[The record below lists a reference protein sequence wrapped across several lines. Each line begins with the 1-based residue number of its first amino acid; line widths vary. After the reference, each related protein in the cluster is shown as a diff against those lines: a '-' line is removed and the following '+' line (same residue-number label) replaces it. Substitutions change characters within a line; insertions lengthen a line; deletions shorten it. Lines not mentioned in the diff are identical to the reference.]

1 MDHCGD
7 GHRPGLQARGGS
19 CILKAWCGLRMG
31 NTCPEGQID
40 GVPGA
45 AEDWG
50 MSEAT
55 LATPRRSGR
64 VFHKIRVQ
72 AQGKG
77 HNGKKFR
84 EVCETVVVNAHGGLL
99 LLKHEVDNG
108 EMIVLTNPETQEE
121 LECRVVYLGDPGDKG
136 QRVGIEF
143 LTPAPRFWGVEF
155 VDGSPENSVH

>member
-1 MDHCGD
+1 MAGALED
-7 GHRPGLQARGGS
+7 G
-19 CILKAWCGLRMG
+19 
-31 NTCPEGQID
+31 
-40 GVPGA
+40 
-45 AEDWG
+45 G

-72 AQGKG
+72 AQGRA
-77 HNGKKFR
+77 HNRKKFK
-84 EVCETVVVNAHGGLL
+84 ETCETVVVNAHGGLL

-108 EMIVLTNPETQEE
+108 EMLVLTNPETQEE
-121 LECRVVYLGDPGDKG
+121 QECRVVYLGDPGDKG

-155 VDGSPENSVH
+155 SDATLSNGSSAVN

>member
-1 MDHCGD
+1 
-7 GHRPGLQARGGS
+7 
-19 CILKAWCGLRMG
+19 MG

-45 AEDWG
+45 AEYWG
-50 MSEAT
+50 MSEVT
-55 LATPRRSGR
+55 SATPRRSGR
-64 VFHKIRVQ
+64 VFHKIRMQ

-108 EMIVLTNPETQEE
+108 EMIVLTNPAPNIGMRPASADAGPFAGRSWVALFDDMGTAPDLSAIGLLSNPIALPGFDGNWLIRATGTNASGQPI
-121 LECRVVYLGDPGDKG
+121 VLGLPDKK
-136 QRVGIEF
+136 
-143 LTPAPRFWGVEF
+143 
-155 VDGSPENSVH
+155 